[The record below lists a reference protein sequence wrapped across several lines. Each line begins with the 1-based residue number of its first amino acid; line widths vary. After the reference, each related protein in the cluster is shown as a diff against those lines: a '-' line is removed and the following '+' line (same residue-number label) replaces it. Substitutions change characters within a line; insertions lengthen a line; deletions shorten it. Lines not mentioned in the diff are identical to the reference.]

1 MNESFDGSGRRGPDR
16 ALFLKLAGLGL
27 GAACVASPGRVGA
40 AAEGGPARAASTPAE
55 ALSLLKAGATRFS
68 AGTPANCH
76 SQTARMALLGAGQN
90 PDAIVLGCS
99 DSRVPLDTIFDQEPG
114 NIFGVRVAGNYAN
127 NDGLGSMEY
136 GVAVLKALVI
146 VVLGHS
152 GCGAVHAALDFVK
165 SGTIQPGHIQ
175 DVVAAV
181 APAAKATKGQPG
193 DWLENAIAENV
204 RMNVKALTARSEIL
218 SGAQKNGTIK
228 IVGGVYNIGAAKV
241 TFFQ

>member
-1 MNESFDGSGRRGPDR
+1 MKEHFDGSGRLTTNR

-27 GAACVASPGRVGA
+27 GAACVASPGRAGA
-40 AAEGGPARAASTPAE
+40 AGAGPARSASTPAE
-55 ALSLLKAGATRFS
+55 ALALLKQGAARF
-68 AGTPANCH
+68 ADGTPANCN
-76 SQTARMALLGAGQN
+76 SQTARMAQLGAGQN
-90 PDAIVLGCS
+90 PEAIVLGCS
-99 DSRVPLDTIFDQEPG
+99 DSRVPLDTIFDQQPG
-114 NIFGVRVAGNYAN
+114 TIFGVRVAGNYAN
-127 NDGLGSMEY
+127 VDGLGSMEY

-165 SGTIQPGHIQ
+165 SGTVQPGHIQ

-193 DWLENAIAENV
+193 DWLDNAIAENV
-204 RMNVKALTARSEIL
+204 RMNVKALTARSQIL
-218 SGAQKNGTIK
+218 HDAEKNGAIQ

>member
-1 MNESFDGSGRRGPDR
+1 
-16 ALFLKLAGLGL
+16 
-27 GAACVASPGRVGA
+27 
-40 AAEGGPARAASTPAE
+40 
-55 ALSLLKAGATRFS
+55 
-68 AGTPANCH
+68 
-76 SQTARMALLGAGQN
+76 MALLGAGQN

-165 SGTIQPGHIQ
+165 NGTTQPGHIQ

-193 DWLENAIAENV
+193 DWLDNAIAENV
-204 RMNVKALTARSEIL
+204 RMNVKALTARSQIL
-218 SGAQKNGTIK
+218 GDAEKSGTIK

-241 TFFQ
+241 TFLQ

>member
-1 MNESFDGSGRRGPDR
+1 MNESFNGSGRRGPDR

-27 GAACVASPGRVGA
+27 GAAFVARASQA
-40 AAEGGPARAASTPAE
+40 SAAEEAPARSASTPAE
-55 ALSLLKAGATRFS
+55 ALALLMAGAARFS

-76 SQTARMALLGAGQN
+76 SQTARMAQLGAGQN

-99 DSRVPLDTIFDQEPG
+99 DSRVPLDTIFDQQPG

-127 NDGLGSMEY
+127 DDGLGSMEY

-165 SGTIQPGHIQ
+165 NGTVQPGHIQ

-193 DWLENAIAENV
+193 DWLDNAIAENV

-218 SGAQKNGTIK
+218 HDAEKNGKIQ

>member
-1 MNESFDGSGRRGPDR
+1 MNESFDGSGRGGPDR
-16 ALFLKLAGLGL
+16 ALFLKLAALGL
-27 GAACVASPGRVGA
+27 GAAFVASPSQA
-40 AAEGGPARAASTPAE
+40 AAEEGPARNASTPAE
-55 ALSLLKAGATRFS
+55 ALALLKAGAARFS

-76 SQTARMALLGAGQN
+76 SQTARMAQLGAGQN

-99 DSRVPLDTIFDQEPG
+99 DSRVPLDTIFDQQPG

-127 NDGLGSMEY
+127 VDGLGSMEY

-152 GCGAVHAALDFVK
+152 GCGAVHAALDFVRN
-165 SGTIQPGHIQ
+165 GTIQPGHIQ
-175 DVVAAV
+175 DVVAAI

-193 DWLENAIAENV
+193 DWLDNAVAENV
-204 RMNVKALTARSEIL
+204 RMNVKALTARSQIL
-218 SGAQKNGTIK
+218 NDAEKNGTIR

-241 TFFQ
+241 TFLQ

>member
-1 MNESFDGSGRRGPDR
+1 MNESFDETGRRGPDR

-27 GAACVASPGRVGA
+27 GAACIASPGRAGA
-40 AAEGGPARAASTPAE
+40 AAEGGPARRASTPAE
-55 ALSLLKAGATRFS
+55 ALALLMAGAARFS
-68 AGTPANCH
+68 AGAPANCH
-76 SQTARMALLGAGQN
+76 SQTARMAQLGAGQN

-99 DSRVPLDTIFDQEPG
+99 DSRIPLDTIFDQQPG

-127 NDGLGSMEY
+127 VDGLGSMEY

-165 SGTIQPGHIQ
+165 NGTIQPGHIQ

-193 DWLENAIAENV
+193 DWLDNAIAENV
-204 RMNVKALTARSEIL
+204 RMNVKALTARSQIL
-218 SGAQKNGTIK
+218 LDAEKSGTIK

-241 TFFQ
+241 TFLQ